1 MNTTRTETAKHTS
14 HRHAHKEGR
23 KVEKRNT
30 AIELNSQD
38 KSIRYYRDT
47 ADHRKNRRIQFRNK
61 PASKKGDQDSAH
73 QAAER
78 RRNRHLGQD
87 SNKSFEC
94 TRQTTITTE
103 NQEDAAPLEERRI
116 TENQEDA
123 APLEER
129 RITEDQEDTTP
140 LNARR
145 IHGKGGETHYGSTPR
160 RNNNGAT

>member
-38 KSIRYYRDT
+38 KSIRYHRDT
-47 ADHRKNRRIQFRNK
+47 ADHRKIRRIQIRNK

-73 QAAER
+73 QAAKR
-78 RRNRHLGQD
+78 RCNRHSGQD

-94 TRQTTITTE
+94 TRQT
-103 NQEDAAPLEERRI
+103 RI